1 MYYEHSEFIPL
12 EILFTFIAGE
22 QECVSFEYDH
32 KIEGTKLTL
41 HSNNRSPI
49 KATYLIANTLI
60 ATIAKTLG
68 SDIAVQLADKISKSI
83 HRH

>member
-1 MYYEHSEFIPL
+1 MRVKNQKWFKNISKNFQQKIC
-12 EILFTFIAGE
+12 
-22 QECVSFEYDH
+22 QN
-32 KIEGTKLTL
+32 IEGTKLTL

-68 SDIAVQLADKISKSI
+68 SAIAVQLADKISKSI